1 MRPPHISHAGEAPLI
16 EDWNLLFRIYTPY
29 NVPMETAWSI
39 FFFVFGAIIGSF
51 LNVIADRLP
60 QDKSIVTPPSRCPGC
75 HRRLSAADLI
85 PVLSWLVLRGR
96 CRTCGQKIPARVLWV
111 ELVTGLAFAYLFLHF
126 GMTPVLWVSLL
137 YAAFTIVIFIIDMEH
152 QLILNNILLPAM
164 AAALAVSLFSNQIE
178 LAPTLLNAVI
188 GAVAGFGI
196 FLIVYVVSRGG
207 MGEGDVKLGAL
218 AGLITG
224 WPNIIV
230 AVIMSWIA
238 SGLVAIGLL
247 ALRRKGRREAIAFG
261 PFLALSMFITFL
273 WGTTLIDWYLGLFL
287 N

>member
-1 MRPPHISHAGEAPLI
+1 M
-16 EDWNLLFRIYTPY
+16 LFGIYTTY
-29 NVPMETAWSI
+29 NVPMETAWLI

-60 QDKSIVTPPSRCPGC
+60 QDKSIVSPPSRCPGC
-75 HRRLSAADLI
+75 DRRLSAADMI
-85 PVLSWLVLRGR
+85 PVLSWLVLRGH
-96 CRTCGQKIPARVLWV
+96 CRTCGQTIPARVLWV
-111 ELVTGLAFAYLFLHF
+111 ELVTGLAFALLFLHF

-152 QLILNNILLPAM
+152 QLILNSILLPAM
-164 AAALAVSLFSNQIE
+164 AVALAVSFFSNQIE

-188 GAVAGFGI
+188 GAAAGFGI
-196 FLIVYVVSRGG
+196 FLVVYIVSRGG

-230 AVIMSWIA
+230 AVILSWIA

-247 ALRRKGRREAIAFG
+247 GLRRKGRREAIAFG

-273 WGTTLIDWYLGLFL
+273 WGTPFIDWYLGLFL